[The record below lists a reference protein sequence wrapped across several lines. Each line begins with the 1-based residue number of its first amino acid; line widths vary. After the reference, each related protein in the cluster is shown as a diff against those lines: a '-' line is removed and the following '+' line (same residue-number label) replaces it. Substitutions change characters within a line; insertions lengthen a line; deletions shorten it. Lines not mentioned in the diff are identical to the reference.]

1 MGITLSTTKYS
12 LEYSCLPK
20 NHKGYCIPL
29 YNCEFFLTTSP
40 SWFIYKEL
48 NTLRPKWLY
57 YHGYIENV
65 IKDGICSTTV
75 SDLKLE
81 QQSIKFTSLLELTD
95 FLKSPDTSF
104 GVDGDKFCNIN
115 NNYINQLV

>member
-1 MGITLSTTKYS
+1 MGLTLSTTKYS

-20 NHKGYCIPL
+20 NQNGCCISL
-29 YNCEFFLTTSP
+29 YNYEFLFTTDP

-48 NTLRPKWLY
+48 NTRSPKWLY
-57 YHGYIENV
+57 YHGYIGNV
-65 IKDGICSTTV
+65 IKDGICSTTI

-81 QQSIKFTSLLELTD
+81 HQSLKFGSLLELTN
-95 FLKSPDTSF
+95 FLKSPATSA
-104 GVDGDKFCNIN
+104 GIDGAQFFNIN